1 MREGRE
7 VGLRFAE
14 AAAAP
19 GIGSGAEEDR
29 GTARWVV
36 ECGASRSSIATKA
49 RERSFH
55 LEWMESKATR
65 DF

>member
-1 MREGRE
+1 M
-7 VGLRFAE
+7 GLSFAE

-19 GIGSGAEEDR
+19 GIGTGAEEGR
-29 GTARWVV
+29 GTAQWIV
-36 ECGASRSSIATKA
+36 EWGTPGSSIATKA

-55 LEWMESKATR
+55 LEWMEAKATR